1 MAEFVC
7 KVADAAGRVSSQVEV
22 AQNVG
27 EARQKLS
34 DRGLYVYSV
43 RARIGLVGRAVG
55 GRRDRGIK
63 SSDFLIFNQQFNT
76 LIKAGLP
83 ILKALDLLAER
94 AASPRLRPALVDVR
108 NRVREGASLS
118 EALEQQGGFPKV
130 YVTAVLAGEKSG
142 NLTGVLD
149 YYISYQK
156 VSTGV
161 KKKLIATMVYPIILV
176 SVASLIVT
184 YLVTYVVPQFAK
196 LYSDMQIQLPAVTR
210 LLVTLTVTYR
220 PYIGAAIVLFF
231 VAVISVLLWSRTDQ
245 GGLAMDRLKLKMP
258 VVGDTWIKFQ
268 VAQFCRTLST
278 LLAGGTPLVGA
289 LATAADSVRSR
300 LDFGKHREG
309 IRIGARRPILAC
321 GLSIDGVDAG
331 HGTRDDRGR
340 RSQRRPVADAGKRR
354 RILRRRDQSAFGHAH
369 CGCGTCDF
377 GVYGDCDS
385 LHLDLSVPADFF
397 LLGGRRTRLEQ
408 KKSAS
413 MGTTDYKTRDTGPAG
428 RAAGERTQPAPGRT
442 LPLPVR
448 GSQ

>member
-7 KVADAAGRVSSQVEV
+7 KVADSAGRVSSLVEI
-22 AQNVG
+22 AQNIN

-43 RARIGLVGRAVG
+43 RARIGLLSGSLGQRRERAI
-55 GRRDRGIK
+55 R

-94 AASPRLRPALVDVR
+94 AASPRLRPALMDVR
-108 NRVREGASLS
+108 DRVREGASLS
-118 EALEQQGGFPKV
+118 EALERQGGFPKV

-149 YYISYQK
+149 YYIAYQK

-176 SVASLIVT
+176 SVATIIVT

-196 LYSDMQIQLPAVTR
+196 LYADMQIQLPSVTR

-220 PYIGAAIVLFF
+220 PYVAGALGVFIVSIVSLWF
-231 VAVISVLLWSRTDQ
+231 WSRTDA
-245 GGLAMDRLKLKMP
+245 GGLAVDRLTLKLP
-258 VVGDTWIKFQ
+258 VIGDTWIKFQ

-289 LATAADSVRSR
+289 LTTAADSVRSR
-300 LDFGKHREG
+300 LVSSG
-309 IRIGARRPILAC
+309 IAEAAELVR
-321 GLSIDGVDAG
+321 DG
-331 HGTRDDRGR
+331 
-340 RSQRRPVADAGKRR
+340 Q
-354 RILRRRDQSAFGHAH
+354 
-369 CGCGTCDF
+369 
-377 GVYGDCDS
+377 S
-385 LHLDLSVPADFF
+385 LHSALSSTGLMPGMGLEMIEVGEASGALSPMLGSVAEFYEEETNLRLGTLLAILEPAILVFMAIVIAF
-397 LLGGRRTRLEQ
+397 ILISLYLPIFSFSAGG
-408 KKSAS
+408 
-413 MGTTDYKTRDTGPAG
+413 AG
-428 RAAGERTQPAPGRT
+428 
-442 LPLPVR
+442 
-448 GSQ
+448 